1 MIRNLSVKSV
11 YLLRLVF
18 ASRFHETLDFTRE
31 IQCFLRVQRF
41 INLWTMSKKSMQNPS
56 AKICLKNHGKRC
68 QIEPKMV
75 STLIKIRPK
84 SIQKAS
90 VQTDLGEQSSR
101 KRPGANY
108 SCFTGVLKPPSLNY
122 SCFIGV
128 LRRPSSIYSIFIV
141 FKASPKALPGFP
153 FNLARRP
160 PGGYRGVLKLQFFII
175 FIQYTDTNI
184 TAVGPHA
191 LGCQKARCG
200 YSSLI

>member
-1 MIRNLSVKSV
+1 MIRKLSVKSV

-56 AKICLKNHGKRC
+56 AKICLKNNGKRC

-90 VQTDLGEQSSR
+90 VETDLGERSSR

-128 LRRPSSIYSIFIV
+128 LRHPTFCCRTVCLFRRYKRGYTFCRDAFATLREYVIF
-141 FKASPKALPGFP
+141 LE
-153 FNLARRP
+153 NC
-160 PGGYRGVLKLQFFII
+160 LKI
-175 FIQYTDTNI
+175 
-184 TAVGPHA
+184 
-191 LGCQKARCG
+191 
-200 YSSLI
+200 

>member
-1 MIRNLSVKSV
+1 MMRKLSAKSV
-11 YLLRLVF
+11 YLLRLVL

-68 QIEPKMV
+68 QIEPKMA

-90 VQTDLGEQSSR
+90 VEPDLGEQSSR

-141 FKASPKALPGFP
+141 FKASPKAHGPCRACLPGT
-153 FNLARRP
+153 RRGDI
-160 PGGYRGVLKLQFFII
+160 GGY
-175 FIQYTDTNI
+175 
-184 TAVGPHA
+184 
-191 LGCQKARCG
+191 
-200 YSSLI
+200 

>member
-1 MIRNLSVKSV
+1 MMRKLSVKSV

-90 VQTDLGEQSSR
+90 VETDLGERSSR

-141 FKASPKALPGFP
+141 FKASPKAYSGTARG
-153 FNLARRP
+153 LARDP
-160 PGGYRGVLKLQFFII
+160 PGGYRGVLKLQFFFIFIII
-175 FIQYTDTNI
+175 FNIQIQTSQKYYS
-184 TAVGPHA
+184 TAG
-191 LGCQKARCG
+191 LTRT
-200 YSSLI
+200 

>member
-1 MIRNLSVKSV
+1 ML
-11 YLLRLVF
+11 
-18 ASRFHETLDFTRE
+18 
-31 IQCFLRVQRF
+31 
-41 INLWTMSKKSMQNPS
+41 NPS
-56 AKICLKNHGKRC
+56 AKICLKNNGKRC

-90 VQTDLGEQSSR
+90 VETDLGEQSSR

-141 FKASPKALPGFP
+141 FKASPKALRALSCMF
-153 FNLARRP
+153 ARDP
-160 PGGYRGVLKLQFFII
+160 PGGYRGVLKLQFFNI
-175 FIQYTDTNI
+175 FNIQIQTYRKPTSQHSHPTRTWVPEGTVRI
-184 TAVGPHA
+184 
-191 LGCQKARCG
+191 
-200 YSSLI
+200 

>member
-1 MIRNLSVKSV
+1 ML
-11 YLLRLVF
+11 
-18 ASRFHETLDFTRE
+18 
-31 IQCFLRVQRF
+31 
-41 INLWTMSKKSMQNPS
+41 NPS
-56 AKICLKNHGKRC
+56 ANICLNNHGKRC
-68 QIEPKMV
+68 QIEPKMA

-84 SIQKAS
+84 SIQTAS
-90 VQTDLGEQSSR
+90 VETDLGERSSR

-141 FKASPKALPGFP
+141 FKASPKACSGTARG
-153 FNLARRP
+153 LARDP

-184 TAVGPHA
+184 TAVVPHA
-191 LGCQKARCG
+191 LRCQKARCG
-200 YSSLI
+200 SKLPEANVPLRALEDGLQERMYFLLGCVRHSSGKYDLID

>member
-1 MIRNLSVKSV
+1 MLSILKSL

-68 QIEPKMV
+68 QIEPNIA

-84 SIQKAS
+84 SVQNAS
-90 VQTDLGEQSSR
+90 VETDLGEQSSR

-141 FKASPKALPGFP
+141 FKESPKAYSGTVLG
-153 FNLARRP
+153 LAWRP
-160 PGGYRGVLKLQFFII
+160 PGGYRGVL
-175 FIQYTDTNI
+175 T
-184 TAVGPHA
+184 
-191 LGCQKARCG
+191 C
-200 YSSLI
+200 

>member
-1 MIRNLSVKSV
+1 
-11 YLLRLVF
+11 
-18 ASRFHETLDFTRE
+18 
-31 IQCFLRVQRF
+31 
-41 INLWTMSKKSMQNPS
+41 MQNPS

-68 QIEPKMV
+68 QIEPKMA

-84 SIQKAS
+84 SIQKLS
-90 VQTDLGEQSSR
+90 VETDLGERSSR

-141 FKASPKALPGFP
+141 FKASQGLVSMFAWD
-153 FNLARRP
+153 P

-184 TAVGPHA
+184 TAVAPPHTHLGARRHGADLSCLRQGSAPGPKDDGVRRSGCLVLSSGA
-191 LGCQKARCG
+191 LLKVSQKQKK
-200 YSSLI
+200 

>member
-1 MIRNLSVKSV
+1 
-11 YLLRLVF
+11 
-18 ASRFHETLDFTRE
+18 
-31 IQCFLRVQRF
+31 
-41 INLWTMSKKSMQNPS
+41 MQNPS

-68 QIEPKMV
+68 QIEPKMA

-90 VQTDLGEQSSR
+90 VETDLGERSSR

-141 FKASPKALPGFP
+141 FKASPKAYSGTARG
-153 FNLARRP
+153 LAGDP

-175 FIQYTDTNI
+175 FNIQIQTSQQPPHTHLGARRHGADLSCLRQNS
-184 TAVGPHA
+184 AAGQVGEAFCKGGVP
-191 LGCQKARCG
+191 
-200 YSSLI
+200 SMEVSVD

>member
-1 MIRNLSVKSV
+1 
-11 YLLRLVF
+11 
-18 ASRFHETLDFTRE
+18 
-31 IQCFLRVQRF
+31 
-41 INLWTMSKKSMQNPS
+41 MQNPS

-68 QIEPKMV
+68 QIEPKMA

-90 VQTDLGEQSSR
+90 VETDLGERSSR

-141 FKASPKALPGFP
+141 FKASPKALRALSCK
-153 FNLARRP
+153 LAGDP

-175 FIQYTDTNI
+175 FNQYTDTNI
-184 TAVGPHA
+184 TAASPHA

-200 YSSLI
+200 SKLPAARFRSGPLKTVGCEGQGPWYCLRVLC